1 MKAAPRTGCSLY
13 LFSNK
18 SNEHY
23 DWIYYLD
30 YRPDTCYQSRIGNYA
45 MEGRWRQETIGRYSC
60 IAHQLDRTDL
70 LLFLGKRQFTFNVEI
85 NRSICIKKENAVL
98 KLRHFLFL
106 LSYVRLPPF
115 HRTDRSSVV

>member
-1 MKAAPRTGCSLY
+1 MIGFIIWIIGLILAIKAVL
-13 LFSNK
+13 
-18 SNEHY
+18 EIMQ
-23 DWIYYLD
+23 W
-30 YRPDTCYQSRIGNYA
+30 
-45 MEGRWRQETIGRYSC
+45 
-60 IAHQLDRTDL
+60 
-70 LLFLGKRQFTFNVEI
+70 KRQVTFNVEI